1 MSAMSTPDVP
11 DVMDHLT
18 GLAPDSRLGQL
29 RRQRPDVVRH
39 LQRSDAAI
47 FTPADDG
54 GLSAAER
61 AAAALRVAVL
71 LRDARLQE
79 HYRARVIEHGGSLLI
94 ASAADLATP
103 DGEPRWRS
111 ILGHVDR
118 LTTAPD
124 SAQREHINA
133 LLASG
138 LSPRA
143 LIALSQLVA
152 YVNFQA
158 RVRAGL
164 RLLGGTHEQADA

>member
-1 MSAMSTPDVP
+1 MSTPDLP
-11 DVMDHLT
+11 DVMDQLT

-39 LQRSDAAI
+39 LQSSDGAI
-47 FTPADDG
+47 FTPPNDG

-71 LRDARLQE
+71 LRDVRLQE
-79 HYRARVIEHGGSLLI
+79 HYRARVIERGGSLLI
-94 ASAADLATP
+94 ASAADLATTA
-103 DGEPRWRS
+103 GEPRWRT

-118 LTTAPD
+118 LTTTPD

-138 LSPRA
+138 LSPQA
-143 LIALSQLVA
+143 LVALSQVVA

-158 RVRAGL
+158 RVCAGL
-164 RLLGGTHEQADA
+164 RLLGGSHEQANA